1 MAVRSLNEVPDTSDA
16 QPIPEYPV
24 ERPGRQLDWS
34 TSAPAVSF
42 GALLTAGIARSSG
55 VDLYFRGI
63 RAIQASLERR
73 NRCR

>member
-1 MAVRSLNEVPDTSDA
+1 MAVRSPNEVPDTSDA
-16 QPIPEYPV
+16 YPV